1 MPPNRPSTENTEDV
15 EGHRPAGWAA
25 GLQALGQVLAQTTLI
40 VAVLYYFGWARSY
53 ALYPYF
59 GVEPSMLRFS
69 VTDYVL
75 RSVVVTVQ
83 PLVIA
88 TLAILALPWAH
99 RMLRKTVAK
108 QVTGGRRLL
117 LRVVIIGC
125 ACTGAAFC
133 VAGLLGFY
141 NVVVYSTRYPL
152 VPIFIGIG
160 VALVMYAACWR
171 GATSENPAPKGIEG
185 LQAAVLVALA
195 GVLVLWAVGV
205 YANLDG
211 TDSARSI
218 ERRLDERP
226 PVVVYSTTD
235 LALSAPNTGLRAE
248 RLHAVHGQ
256 YVYRYTGLRLLTY
269 SNGRYI
275 LLPEHWAHA
284 RDPAFILDER
294 DSLRFEIR
302 HA

>member
-1 MPPNRPSTENTEDV
+1 MPPNPSAAEDTDDSP
-15 EGHRPAGWAA
+15 ERRPAGWAA

-59 GVEPSMLRFS
+59 GIEPSMLRFS
-69 VTDYVL
+69 VADYVL
-75 RSVVVTVQ
+75 RSVTVTVQ

-88 TLAILALPWAH
+88 ALAVLGLPLAH
-99 RMLRKTVAK
+99 RLLKRAVAR
-108 QVTGGRRLL
+108 QVSGGHRLL
-117 LRVVIIGC
+117 LRAVVIGC
-125 ACTGAAFC
+125 AGVGITLC

-141 NVVVYSTRYPL
+141 NVIVYSTRQPI
-152 VPIFIGIG
+152 VPILIGAG
-160 VALVMYAACWR
+160 VVLVVYAISWR
-171 GATSENPAPKGIEG
+171 GATPEIPAPAAIEG
-185 LQAAVLVALA
+185 LQAAVLVVLA
-195 GVLVLWAVGV
+195 AVLILWAVGV

-211 TDSARSI
+211 TESARTI
-218 ERRLDERP
+218 ERRLAERP
-226 PVVVYSTTD
+226 PVTVYSKTD
-235 LALSAPNTGLRAE
+235 LSLSAPGTGLKAE
-248 RLHAVHGQ
+248 RLRVTRGE

-284 RDPAFILDER
+284 RDPAFVLDER
-294 DSLRFEIR
+294 DGLRFEIR